1 MKHKR
6 KPHLAGIHEFSAVA
20 YVKGLKAGN
29 LDVYTLLRHFV
40 GYDSESKG
48 FSIYWPRAQSVTV
61 EENVVFND
69 SDATVNATAVIP
81 SDLSEGEKEKIIQ
94 ILKNNTRHTEA
105 NVIENPL
112 TNVILKTISIHQ
124 WTPNHKLLYLCHMHQ
139 IFLQEPIANE
149 PDEELSLGCG
159 QCA

>member
-29 LDVYTLLRHFV
+29 LDVYTILRHFV

-105 NVIENPL
+105 NVIENPPNKCHIENNFNPSVDPKPQ
-112 TNVILKTISIHQ
+112 TTI
-124 WTPNHKLLYLCHMHQ
+124 PLPY
-139 IFLQEPIANE
+139 A
-149 PDEELSLGCG
+149 PDISTGTHCK
-159 QCA
+159 